1 MAQMKKENT
10 YFPNKLYLSFAIALE
25 NLFAVQLLEKDKQS
39 ILSDKSGST
48 MVHIT
53 KAGMEGQVVVLLSD
67 VKEQE
72 KTEELFTSLDSLLP
86 LYQRKCGQLKNIKK
100 ALLEQIFARRI

>member
-10 YFPNKLYLSFAIALE
+10 YFLNKLYLSFAIVLE

-48 MVHIT
+48 MGHIT
-53 KAGMEGQVVVLLSD
+53 KAGMKGQVIVLPG
-67 VKEQE
+67 QE

-86 LYQRKCGQLKNIKK
+86 TYQRKCGQLKNIKK
-100 ALLEQIFARRI
+100 ALLEQIFTRRI